1 MDTENSS
8 NERREKL
15 FQKLSNI
22 AKRGPIPAIMTGDTA
37 IGMTLLDALGID
49 YTSSAK
55 PKFEGIVVTARR
67 RAPTG
72 RGNRV
77 NLFAQVPDWDLST
90 CKSSREIV
98 QKHGYKTGSNKR
110 RLYCTVSARS
120 ANSHGL
126 VLEINNR
133 EGLVEEISQASG
145 VREPVAVWNIKKLQD
160 RLLQARPESVW
171 VKAVV
176 FKRDGQEFFHY
187 REGLYT
193 GPPKVAI
200 FSTLLDAGTITID
213 HLIDLEGNRAREKGP
228 FFKIHPSNLDLLF
241 PSPQKYDLLTLA

>member
-8 NERREKL
+8 IERREKL
-15 FQKLSNI
+15 FQKLSHI

-67 RAPTG
+67 RTPTG

-77 NLFAQVPDWDLST
+77 NLFAQVPDWDLSA

-98 QKHGYKTGSNKR
+98 QKHGYKTGPNKR
-110 RLYCTVSARS
+110 RLYCTVRARHP
-120 ANSHGL
+120 NSHGL
-126 VLEINNR
+126 VLEINIR
-133 EGLVEEISQASG
+133 EGLVEEISQVSG
-145 VREPVAVWNIKKLQD
+145 LREPVATWRIKKIQD
-160 RLLQARPESVW
+160 RLIQARPESVW
-171 VKAVV
+171 VKAEV
-176 FKRDGQEFFHY
+176 FERDGKEFFHY

-193 GPPKVAI
+193 GPPKVDI
-200 FSTLLDAGTITID
+200 ISTLLDTGTITID
-213 HLIDLEGNRAREKGP
+213 HLIDLEGSSAKEKGP
-228 FFKIHPSNLDLLF
+228 LFKIHPDNLDVLF
-241 PSPQKYDLLTLA
+241 PSPKKYDLMALA